1 MIRMNI
7 LWDERLVGL
16 KILEM
21 NYHRGD
27 AVGLAPVRDVDGRF
41 KHLSEVGYNGYLS
54 EFQAVKE
61 VFEIPNAA
69 SVVHQILNYQEALVV
84 IVVSPAGA

>member
-21 NYHRGD
+21 NYHRRD
-27 AVGLAPVRDVDGRF
+27 AVRFTPVGDVDGRV
-41 KHLSEVGYNGYLS
+41 KHGSELGYNGHLSEFRIS
-54 EFQAVKE
+54 
-61 VFEIPNAA
+61 
-69 SVVHQILNYQEALVV
+69 
-84 IVVSPAGA
+84 

>member
-27 AVGLAPVRDVDGRF
+27 AVGLTPVGDVDGRV
-41 KHLSEVGYNGYLS
+41 KRGSEVGYNGYIS
-54 EFQAVKE
+54 EFQ
-61 VFEIPNAA
+61 P
-69 SVVHQILNYQEALVV
+69 S
-84 IVVSPAGA
+84 